1 MAIGN
6 KAVVTLA
13 TNCPNLA
20 TVRLSSSGIRG
31 DSSVVALAR
40 NCPKLTTIAI
50 NFCTDLTDAST
61 QALVAGCP
69 NLTNINISHNR
80 GISDPSV
87 LSLARGPQALSVVD
101 YSSCDMW
108 ISDAAEDEL
117 LEAKREHL
125 VSLNESN
132 SRILSAVLLGGLGL
146 APPMPGL
153 GGGGGGCATH

>member
-1 MAIGN
+1 M
-6 KAVVTLA
+6 
-13 TNCPNLA
+13 

-50 NFCTDLTDAST
+50 DFCTDLTDAST

-87 LSLARGPQALSVVD
+87 FSLGRGPQALRVVD

-117 LEAKREHL
+117 LEAKQEHL

-132 SRILSAVLLGGLGL
+132 TRILTTVLLGGLGL
-146 APPMPGL
+146 APPMPGFEGDDAGL
-153 GGGGGGCATH
+153 LPGCATH